1 MTMFELVIPAFERHL
16 LWSKFQEH
24 VRLYLVRIIHKR
36 KTKPNRNGMFYQIER
51 HNVPRTLYT
60 VSVRVISVYSILW

>member
-24 VRLYLVRIIHKR
+24 VRLYLVRINEKQSR
-36 KTKPNRNGMFYQIER
+36 TECSIER
-51 HNVPRTLYT
+51 GTMCAYSVT
-60 VSVRVISVYSILW
+60 VYEYRCVRVISVYSILW

>member
-24 VRLYLVRIIHKR
+24 VRLYLVRINEKQSRTECSIE
-36 KTKPNRNGMFYQIER
+36 PNGKMC
-51 HNVPRTLYT
+51 RTLYT
-60 VSVRVISVYSILW
+60 STGVCV

>member
-24 VRLYLVRIIHKR
+24 VRLYLVRINEKQSR
-36 KTKPNRNGMFYQIER
+36 TECSIER
-51 HNVPRTLYT
+51 HNVPYSVYEYRC
-60 VSVRVISVYSILW
+60 VRVISVYSILW